1 LKEALI
7 MQTNIAIEQMLN
19 LSACYLGLRDCRFDA
34 ATGSAH
40 DARDQAP
47 EQGGSSDSSQRCAH

>member
-1 LKEALI
+1 

-34 ATGSAH
+34 ANGSAH